1 MCLTDK
7 SIHLKAN
14 SIITYSMDIDSY
26 RQQLLQK
33 YALAQY
39 HLGIKTTLAYKFNEI
54 GNQSLDKVP
63 INKLEKLINIYRKL
77 YNQRN
82 K

>member
-1 MCLTDK
+1 MTDK

-14 SIITYSMDIDSY
+14 NIITYSMDIDSY
-26 RQQLLQK
+26 RQQLLKK

-39 HLGIKTTLAYKFNEI
+39 YLGIKTTLAYKFNLI
-54 GNQSLDKVP
+54 GNESLDKVS
-63 INKLEKLINIYRKL
+63 INKLEKLIGIYRKL

>member
-1 MCLTDK
+1 MTDK

-14 SIITYSMDIDSY
+14 TIITYSMDIDSY

-39 HLGIKTTLAYKFNEI
+39 YLGIKTTLAYKFNLI

-63 INKLEKLINIYRKL
+63 INKLEKLIGIYRKL

>member
-1 MCLTDK
+1 MRLTDK
-7 SIHLKAN
+7 SIHLKAYT
-14 SIITYSMDIDSY
+14 IITYSMDIDSY

-39 HLGIKTTLAYKFNEI
+39 HLGIRTTLAYKYNLL
-54 GNQSLDKVP
+54 GNQSLHKVP
-63 INKLEKLINIYRKL
+63 IKKLEKLIDIYRKL
-77 YNQRN
+77 YIQRN

>member
-1 MCLTDK
+1 
-7 SIHLKAN
+7 
-14 SIITYSMDIDSY
+14 MDNDQY

-39 HLGIKTTLAYKFNEI
+39 HLGIKTTLAYKFNLL
-54 GNQSLDKVP
+54 GNQSLHKAP
-63 INKLEKLINIYRKL
+63 IKKLEKLIDIYRKL
-77 YNQRN
+77 YKQRN

>member
-1 MCLTDK
+1 
-7 SIHLKAN
+7 
-14 SIITYSMDIDSY
+14 MDIDSY

-39 HLGIKTTLAYKFNEI
+39 HLGIKTTLAYKFNLL
-54 GNQSLDKVP
+54 GNKPLDKVP
-63 INKLEKLINIYRKL
+63 INKLEKLIGIYRKL

>member
-1 MCLTDK
+1 
-7 SIHLKAN
+7 
-14 SIITYSMDIDSY
+14 MDIDSY

-39 HLGIKTTLAYKFNEI
+39 YLGIKTTLAYKFNLI

-63 INKLEKLINIYRKL
+63 INKLEKLIAIYRKL

>member
-1 MCLTDK
+1 
-7 SIHLKAN
+7 
-14 SIITYSMDIDSY
+14 MDIDSY

-39 HLGIKTTLAYKFNEI
+39 HLGIRTTLAYKFNLL
-54 GNQSLDKVP
+54 GNQSLHKVP
-63 INKLEKLINIYRKL
+63 IKKLEKLIDIYRKL
-77 YNQRN
+77 YIQLN

>member
-14 SIITYSMDIDSY
+14 TIITYSMDIDSY

-39 HLGIKTTLAYKFNEI
+39 YLGIDTTLAYKFNLI
-54 GNQSLDKVP
+54 GNQSLDKVS
-63 INKLEKLINIYRKL
+63 INKLEKLIGIYRKL

>member
-1 MCLTDK
+1 
-7 SIHLKAN
+7 
-14 SIITYSMDIDSY
+14 MDIDSY

-39 HLGIKTTLAYKFNEI
+39 HLGIRTTLAYKFNLL
-54 GNQSLDKVP
+54 GNQSLHKVP
-63 INKLEKLINIYRKL
+63 IKKLEKLIDIYRKL
-77 YNQRN
+77 YIQRN